1 MSKEDIDSRK
11 TYAVQRSTLEAIGI
25 ELVIAQREYEKQL
38 NMHTHDSHVK
48 KRPNREAIWLTSVHS
63 RLNRLHCTAGFAR
76 NARLLMQTVHI
87 RQNRLQCTSG

>member
-38 NMHTHDSHVK
+38 NMHTHLITGECELLEADKVFYAEQIEYLNGLISHLHG
-48 KRPNREAIWLTSVHS
+48 LTD
-63 RLNRLHCTAGFAR
+63 NE
-76 NARLLMQTVHI
+76 LLLI
-87 RQNRLQCTSG
+87 